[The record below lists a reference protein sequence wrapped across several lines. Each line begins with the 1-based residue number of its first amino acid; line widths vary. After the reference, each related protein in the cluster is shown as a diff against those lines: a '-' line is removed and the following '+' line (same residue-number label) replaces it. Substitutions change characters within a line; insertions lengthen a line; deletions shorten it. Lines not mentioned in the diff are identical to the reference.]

1 MITILSFI
9 PQDYIKSDKNN
20 DHLKTISLFS
30 SIKTSILSQTFTN
43 WELFLITNVQ
53 NVSFEYSV
61 KENIDP
67 RIKIIYTPDSY
78 FNLNSLYDID
88 DKLYNS
94 KCKYISFFDL
104 EHDVWNINKLQIQYD
119 LMDFHNYDI
128 VGCECSPSNECVDF
142 NNARVIKTPQLS
154 LFHSCPFL
162 ISTILIKKDLFQHFY
177 LDAGRGRQAPP
188 YDPLCERRGC
198 GGTTF
203 PQVQF
208 ERDVC
213 SDKNFTIRN
222 TSFNTI
228 MAQFHSL
235 LLFMTLRECQI
246 FYIGYSK
253 SNSKQQTNNNGRNIR
268 IINYSLIE
276 TSNQQKLSNLHD
288 NKTCD
293 HIFFVNSEK
302 CLREMYMRIKIYS
315 DFCNSKT
322 CKQKYETLCNV
333 HKMNN
338 YGPDKYL
345 NITTGNTYT
354 HAILLN
360 CPIVTDISVPPEC
373 VLGLAFEPIPYLRL
387 SYDFID
393 FADKHIGT
401 YYIGYKHPKLTSP
414 LFKEHHGFMWHTD
427 HPPEPARETMIKK
440 NSNNVISLIIS
451 KKLQAPGHIYRHKLA
466 TFILTNNLP
475 VDIWGNGTTELD
487 AKFTNKTNIKG
498 PFKDKEPYEAYSL
511 SICIENHRHP
521 HYFSEK
527 ISNCFICNTTPI
539 YLGCT
544 QIETYFPNQIIHLN
558 SNLQEDCALL
568 MKISKNPSNYIREIK
583 PKENDDVLNLMK
595 NLPWKFNE

>member
-203 PQVQF
+203 P
-208 ERDVC
+208 RDC
-213 SDKNFTIRN
+213 
-222 TSFNTI
+222 
-228 MAQFHSL
+228 
-235 LLFMTLRECQI
+235 
-246 FYIGYSK
+246 G
-253 SNSKQQTNNNGRNIR
+253 
-268 IINYSLIE
+268 
-276 TSNQQKLSNLHD
+276 
-288 NKTCD
+288 
-293 HIFFVNSEK
+293 
-302 CLREMYMRIKIYS
+302 
-315 DFCNSKT
+315 
-322 CKQKYETLCNV
+322 
-333 HKMNN
+333 
-338 YGPDKYL
+338 
-345 NITTGNTYT
+345 
-354 HAILLN
+354 
-360 CPIVTDISVPPEC
+360 
-373 VLGLAFEPIPYLRL
+373 
-387 SYDFID
+387 
-393 FADKHIGT
+393 
-401 YYIGYKHPKLTSP
+401 
-414 LFKEHHGFMWHTD
+414 
-427 HPPEPARETMIKK
+427 
-440 NSNNVISLIIS
+440 
-451 KKLQAPGHIYRHKLA
+451 
-466 TFILTNNLP
+466 
-475 VDIWGNGTTELD
+475 
-487 AKFTNKTNIKG
+487 
-498 PFKDKEPYEAYSL
+498 
-511 SICIENHRHP
+511 
-521 HYFSEK
+521 
-527 ISNCFICNTTPI
+527 
-539 YLGCT
+539 
-544 QIETYFPNQIIHLN
+544 
-558 SNLQEDCALL
+558 
-568 MKISKNPSNYIREIK
+568 
-583 PKENDDVLNLMK
+583 
-595 NLPWKFNE
+595 